1 MSFVDLNNLSIED
14 LKKIKQKKRK
24 KEFNDYN
31 EQKEKLIIAE
41 IDEIEKQR
49 KNIKKQNQRY
59 HQNLYPCPNQNKKK
73 KHLMIIL
80 KSVLKMKRFQ
90 KILQVT

>member
-14 LKKIKQKKRK
+14 SKKIKQNKKHELK

-31 EQKEKLIIAE
+31 QQKEKLIIAD

-49 KNIKKQNQRY
+49 KNIKKQK
-59 HQNLYPCPNQNKKK
+59 P
-73 KHLMIIL
+73 
-80 KSVLKMKRFQ
+80 
-90 KILQVT
+90 KISSKPVPMPKPK